1 MKRFSSIFILLL
13 SFTFTFSQTTELTK
27 SKADQYNDFISKMK
41 SNGISTG
48 NILIYE
54 NGEIVF
60 QNSNGIRSINPIDS
74 LDLNSQFR
82 LASVS
87 KQFTSVAIMKLKQLG
102 KLDYDQKVKTIL
114 TDFPH
119 ENITIKHLL
128 HHTSGIDDYI
138 KIVNKYFKKKKSNK
152 RYIIGNDEILDI
164 FYKSKPKL
172 NFQPGK
178 KFEYSNTGY
187 VVLASIVEKISKQHF
202 RDFLK
207 ENIFDPLNMNNTIVY
222 NYQEGVDPNMPNRV
236 FGYSKKEDEKG
247 YELNDYHI
255 VNDVTGDG
263 GVFSTIID
271 LYKWNMALINYKVLP
286 KDFLDEAW
294 SPGIL
299 NNGKIAGFDGRPE
312 YSRYGYGWF
321 IGDNKNPR
329 SVFHSGGWVGFAT
342 YLYNEIETKSGF
354 IILTNDS
361 SRVIVDNINA
371 INSIRSGKPYS
382 LSTND

>member
-138 KIVNKYFKKKKSNK
+138 KIVKKYFKKKKSNK
-152 RYIIGNDEILDI
+152 RYIIAVSYTHLTL
-164 FYKSKPKL
+164 PTT
-172 NFQPGK
+172 P
-178 KFEYSNTGY
+178 Y
-187 VVLASIVEKISKQHF
+187 V
-202 RDFLK
+202 
-207 ENIFDPLNMNNTIVY
+207 
-222 NYQEGVDPNMPNRV
+222 
-236 FGYSKKEDEKG
+236 
-247 YELNDYHI
+247 
-255 VNDVTGDG
+255 
-263 GVFSTIID
+263 
-271 LYKWNMALINYKVLP
+271 
-286 KDFLDEAW
+286 
-294 SPGIL
+294 
-299 NNGKIAGFDGRPE
+299 
-312 YSRYGYGWF
+312 
-321 IGDNKNPR
+321 
-329 SVFHSGGWVGFAT
+329 
-342 YLYNEIETKSGF
+342 
-354 IILTNDS
+354 
-361 SRVIVDNINA
+361 
-371 INSIRSGKPYS
+371 
-382 LSTND
+382 